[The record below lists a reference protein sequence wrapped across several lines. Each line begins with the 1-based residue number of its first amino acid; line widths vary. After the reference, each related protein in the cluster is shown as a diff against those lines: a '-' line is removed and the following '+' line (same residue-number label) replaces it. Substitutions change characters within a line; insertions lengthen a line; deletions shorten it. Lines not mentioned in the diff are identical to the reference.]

1 MNAEAQAV
9 RADEFAGELAN
20 KVTHEFT
27 HESAGLVRQES
38 GSQDHE
44 SARPAAGQLWN
55 AAAYA
60 RNGRFVADLGA
71 SLLDWLAPQAG
82 ERILDL
88 GCGDGV
94 LTQCIAE
101 FGCDVTGADASA
113 ELVAAARELG
123 VDALIVDGQALT
135 FAREFDAVFSNAALH
150 WMKRDPDAVLA
161 GVARALKP
169 GGRFVAELGGAGN
182 VAAIRGA
189 LHAALARRGIDA
201 AAFDPWYFP
210 SAADYR
216 ARLEAAGFKILRL
229 EIYPRPTP
237 LPGDAAAWLSTFGQ
251 SFLQALPL
259 AQRDELLLEVQEAL
273 RPQLASR
280 IAGEVWVAD
289 YVRLRFVA
297 VLSAPEDSEIA
308 RC

>member
-1 MNAEAQAV
+1 MNAEAQTV
-9 RADEFAGELAN
+9 VVDQI
-20 KVTHEFT
+20 
-27 HESAGLVRQES
+27 AGLIQHDLVP
-38 GSQDHE
+38 QDQHH
-44 SARPAAGQLWN
+44 ARPAAGQLWD

-71 SLLDWLAPQAG
+71 TLLDWLAPQAG

-94 LTQCIAE
+94 LTRRIAE
-101 FGCDVTGADASA
+101 SGCDVIGADASA
-113 ELVAAARELG
+113 ELVAAARELS
-123 VDALIVDGQALT
+123 VDARVVDGQALP

-216 ARLEAAGFKILRL
+216 ARLEAAGFKMLRI
-229 EIYPRPTP
+229 EMYPRPTP
-237 LPGDAAAWLSTFGQ
+237 LPGDVAAWLRTFAQ
-251 SFLQALPL
+251 SFLQALPP

-280 IAGEVWVAD
+280 IAGAVWVVD

-297 VLSAPEDSEIA
+297 VLEP
-308 RC
+308 